1 MDHPNSHQT
10 LMMASFS
17 FPILVSLLPTIPDLP
32 IPGTSSDFSGVW
44 VEDSVEKE
52 GETRKGV
59 WCRRGLGSVWRLKSV
74 FRTDMHRTRVHLF
87 KASGLPFHLLAFTAV
102 GDFTLGKG
110 SLLMIFDALLWGGEG
125 VTGQVCLYP
134 SRRARNAYGK
144 IHCFRKGMT

>member
-1 MDHPNSHQT
+1 M
-10 LMMASFS
+10 
-17 FPILVSLLPTIPDLP
+17 
-32 IPGTSSDFSGVW
+32 
-44 VEDSVEKE
+44 
-52 GETRKGV
+52 
-59 WCRRGLGSVWRLKSV
+59 VWRLKSV

-144 IHCFRKGMT
+144 IHCFQKGMT

>member
-1 MDHPNSHQT
+1 MDHPSSHQS

-17 FPILVSLLPTIPDLP
+17 FPILVSLLLTIPGLP

-52 GETRKGV
+52 GETQKGV
-59 WCRRGLGSVWRLKSV
+59 WYKRGLGLVWRLKSV

-110 SLLMIFDALLWGGEG
+110 SLLMIFDALIWGGEG
-125 VTGQVCLYP
+125 ETGQVCLYP
-134 SRRARNAYGK
+134 SRRARNAYGE
-144 IHCFRKGMT
+144 IHCFQKGIT